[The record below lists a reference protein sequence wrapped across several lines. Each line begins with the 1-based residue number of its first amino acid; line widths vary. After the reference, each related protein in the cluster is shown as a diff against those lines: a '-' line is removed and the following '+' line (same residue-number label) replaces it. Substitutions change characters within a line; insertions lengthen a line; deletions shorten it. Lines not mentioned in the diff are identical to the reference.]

1 MNTINRILIAIIAI
15 VACLSAKAEDIITL
29 ADSAY
34 AQEQYSK
41 AIELYNKGI
50 KAHGSSAAL
59 YCNLGDAYYRNGDL
73 GKAIVCYE
81 RALRIDPSYEDAHQN
96 LEFVRTKCID
106 KVGESGTFLENTF
119 DSLATL
125 TTSNIWAVVS
135 LSLFLLIAGGICL
148 YFFSANVA
156 IRKIG
161 FFGAIIL
168 VLFMLMSIMMAIRS
182 YNISVAKDKAII
194 LSPSTILSTSP
205 REPKDRN
212 EEAMLLHEGTKVTIV
227 DSVGTTSGNT
237 SVKWYE
243 VVVDNTHRAWIK
255 GTDIEMI

>member
-1 MNTINRILIAIIAI
+1 
-15 VACLSAKAEDIITL
+15 
-29 ADSAY
+29 
-34 AQEQYSK
+34 
-41 AIELYNKGI
+41 
-50 KAHGSSAAL
+50 
-59 YCNLGDAYYRNGDL
+59 
-73 GKAIVCYE
+73 
-81 RALRIDPSYEDAHQN
+81 
-96 LEFVRTKCID
+96 
-106 KVGESGTFLENTF
+106 
-119 DSLATL
+119 
-125 TTSNIWAVVS
+125 
-135 LSLFLLIAGGICL
+135 
-148 YFFSANVA
+148 
-156 IRKIG
+156 
-161 FFGAIIL
+161 
-168 VLFMLMSIMMAIRS
+168 MLMSIMMATRS